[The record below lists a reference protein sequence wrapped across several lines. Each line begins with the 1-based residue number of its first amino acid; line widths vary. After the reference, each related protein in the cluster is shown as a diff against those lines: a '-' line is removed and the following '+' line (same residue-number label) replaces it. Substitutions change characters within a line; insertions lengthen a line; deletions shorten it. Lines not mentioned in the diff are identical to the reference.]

1 MGSRKM
7 PSFDVMEER
16 LYSGVLSDVLDGMGL
31 RRQAMSEGIRPLYPD
46 ATVVGRAA
54 TALSADVYNPD
65 EDTLA
70 GEIEA
75 VDALGEGDVL
85 VATTSG
91 STRAAL
97 WGELLST
104 ASRARGARGA
114 ILDGLTRDVRQ
125 IVEMRFPVFASGI
138 RPISSK
144 GRCRIIDHGCRI
156 ECGGVIVNPGDLVFG
171 DFDGVVVIPS
181 SVADEV
187 VSRAL
192 EVVEKENITREELRR
207 GAFLKDVYER
217 YGAL

>member
-1 MGSRKM
+1 MGFGKL
-7 PSFDVMEER
+7 PSFDTIEER

-31 RRQAMSEGIRPLYPD
+31 RRQVMSDSIRPLYPD
-46 ATVVGRAA
+46 AIVVGRAA
-54 TALSADVYNPD
+54 TVLSADVYNPD

-75 VDALGEGDVL
+75 VDALREGDVL

-114 ILDGLTRDVRQ
+114 IVDGLTRDVRQ

-156 ECGGVIVNPGDLVFG
+156 ECGGVLVNPGDLVFG
-171 DFDGVVVIPS
+171 DVDGVVVIPS
-181 SVADEV
+181 SVAEET

-192 EVVEKENITREELRR
+192 DVVEKENLTREALRR
-207 GAFLKDVYER
+207 GAFLKDVYEK